1 MLTRSYCLRAFP
13 ALQQLILN
21 RINDIVTL
29 GVGLA
34 ESGVAIGQALGTILP
49 TLGTAI
55 GQVLDGEFVPA
66 FNTVTDALRDAAVG
80 IATPTLTAI
89 IDRRTRAREVSAALQ
104 TAVPLAIV
112 QFGNGVL
119 SAINGVIVA
128 LLAGGEGMLDALLP
142 PDLGALLDAVVDGA
156 QGLGQSLADGTQDL
170 IDGTAAQQ
178 TIAIALGTEPPAAPL
193 AFQRQDGFS
202 ASVGQVQGPERWQRD
217 HARDGF
223 AGSGDRARRPAQ
235 GPRPRRPQ
243 GGTHSGQSV
252 GCAFPH
258 AASDGGSGYLAGRH
272 AYGRK

>member
-80 IATPTLTAI
+80 IVTPTLAAI
-89 IDRRTRAREVSAALQ
+89 IDRRTRALEVSAALQ

-128 LLAGGEGMLDALLP
+128 LLAGGEGVLDALLP
-142 PDLGALLDAVVDGA
+142 PDLGAVIDAVVDGA
-156 QGLGQSLADGTQDL
+156 QGLGLSLVNGAPNAPA
-170 IDGTAAQQ
+170 IVCCAAAVPS
-178 TIAIALGTEPPAAPL
+178 TPL
-193 AFQRQDGFS
+193 AFQRQEGFS
-202 ASVGQVQGPERWQRD
+202 SSIAQVPGLDDGNLITLGTGSLDPVSEPEDQPKGPDITDRKVTPLMGNLSAALSRIQDRFTRAS
-217 HARDGF
+217 
-223 AGSGDRARRPAQ
+223 
-235 GPRPRRPQ
+235 
-243 GGTHSGQSV
+243 
-252 GCAFPH
+252 
-258 AASDGGSGYLAGRH
+258 RH
-272 AYGRK
+272 AYG

>member
-1 MLTRSYCLRAFP
+1 MSTRSYCLRAFP

-89 IDRRTRAREVSAALQ
+89 IDRRTRALEVSAAPQ

-128 LLAGGEGMLDALLP
+128 LLAGGEGVLDALLP
-142 PDLGALLDAVVDGA
+142 PDLGAVIDAVVDGA
-156 QGLGQSLADGTQDL
+156 QGLGLSLVNGLPTRPQL
-170 IDGTAAQQ
+170 
-178 TIAIALGTEPPAAPL
+178 
-193 AFQRQDGFS
+193 
-202 ASVGQVQGPERWQRD
+202 SVVRR
-217 HARDGF
+217 R
-223 AGSGDRARRPAQ
+223 SRRRPWRSSGKRAS
-235 GPRPRRPQ
+235 PRRSRRCRVW
-243 GGTHSGQSV
+243 TM
-252 GCAFPH
+252 AT
-258 AASDGGSGYLAGRH
+258 
-272 AYGRK
+272 

>member
-34 ESGVAIGQALGTILP
+34 ESGVEIGQALGTILP

-89 IDRRTRAREVSAALQ
+89 IDRRTRALEVSAALQ

-119 SAINGVIVA
+119 PHRG
-128 LLAGGEGMLDALLP
+128 LA
-142 PDLGALLDAVVDGA
+142 
-156 QGLGQSLADGTQDL
+156 
-170 IDGTAAQQ
+170 
-178 TIAIALGTEPPAAPL
+178 
-193 AFQRQDGFS
+193 
-202 ASVGQVQGPERWQRD
+202 RWWRG
-217 HARDGF
+217 R
-223 AGSGDRARRPAQ
+223 AGCRRARR
-235 GPRPRRPQ
+235 
-243 GGTHSGQSV
+243 GG
-252 GCAFPH
+252 
-258 AASDGGSGYLAGRH
+258 GRW
-272 AYGRK
+272 

>member
-89 IDRRTRAREVSAALQ
+89 IDRRTRALEVSAAPQ

-128 LLAGGEGMLDALLP
+128 LLAGGEGVLDALLP
-142 PDLGALLDAVVDGA
+142 PDLGAVIDAVVDGA
-156 QGLGQSLADGTQDL
+156 QGLGLSLVNGAPN
-170 IDGTAAQQ
+170 AP
-178 TIAIALGTEPPAAPL
+178 AIVCCAAPVDAPGVPTARGL
-193 AFQRQDGFS
+193 LLVDRAGAGS
-202 ASVGQVQGPERWQRD
+202 GRWQPD
-217 HARDGF
+217 HARHGF
-223 AGSGDRARRPAQ
+223 AGSGERAGRPAQ
-235 GPRPRRPQ
+235 GP
-243 GGTHSGQSV
+243 
-252 GCAFPH
+252 
-258 AASDGGSGYLAGRH
+258 
-272 AYGRK
+272 